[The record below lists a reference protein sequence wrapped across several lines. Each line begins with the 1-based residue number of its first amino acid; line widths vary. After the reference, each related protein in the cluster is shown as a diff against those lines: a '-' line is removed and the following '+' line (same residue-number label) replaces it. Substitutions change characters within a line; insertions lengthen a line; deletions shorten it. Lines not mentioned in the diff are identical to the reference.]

1 MYRIGQFAKL
11 IGVTVN
17 TLRNWEKKGILIPEV
32 KTIYGDR
39 RYSEEQLQ
47 QFLQSKPIH
56 RVAKT
61 TKNQNKSDTNSQQ
74 LENSETHLD
83 TTEQDKSAM
92 SHKSAITNKDATYQ
106 HTKTI
111 KTDLNAKEYNKP
123 TATNKSDD
131 TSQVCKNTS
140 YRSIE
145 SHFDSKVQSTAR
157 QRSENGAR
165 HTIYEFQTKPDVSQ
179 SRINIGYARVSSQ
192 KKEDD
197 LKRQIDLLEL
207 FLVKQGEPFKIIS
220 DIGYG
225 IDYTKPGLKEL
236 LKLISTN
243 QVDTVYILYKDRLVR
258 CGFELIE
265 EVARLHGTKIEVI
278 NQTIEKIDVEELVD
292 DIVNFIS
299 MFSYILS
306 CQTNRKKINIH
317 EKIIQKLSNL
327 KEKQ

>member
-32 KTIYGDR
+32 KTIYGER

-47 QFLQSKPIH
+47 QFLQNKSIH
-56 RVAKT
+56 KAVKT
-61 TKNQNKSDTNSQQ
+61 TKNQNKTDTNSQQ
-74 LENSETHLD
+74 PDNSETHLGN
-83 TTEQDKSAM
+83 TEHDKSATA
-92 SHKSAITNKDATYQ
+92 HKSATTNKDVVSQ

-111 KTDLNAKEYNKP
+111 KNDLIAKEYNKP
-123 TATNKSDD
+123 TTTNNSDGI
-131 TSQVCKNTS
+131 SQVCKRS
-140 YRSIE
+140 Y
-145 SHFDSKVQSTAR
+145 
-157 QRSENGAR
+157 
-165 HTIYEFQTKPDVSQ
+165 IYELQTKPDVAQ
-179 SRINIGYARVSSQ
+179 SRINVGYARVSSQ
-192 KKEDD
+192 KQEDD

-207 FLVKQGEPFKIIS
+207 FLVRQGKPFKVIS
-220 DIGYG
+220 EIGYG
-225 IDYTKPGLKEL
+225 IDYSKPGLKEL

-265 EVARLHGTKIEVI
+265 EVAKLHGTKIEVI

-292 DIVNFIS
+292 DIVNFIN

-306 CQTNRKKINIH
+306 CQTTSRKKVDIN
-317 EKIIQKLSNL
+317 EKIIQRLSNL

>member
-11 IGVTVN
+11 IGVTVH

-32 KTIYGDR
+32 KTIYGER

-47 QFLQSKPIH
+47 QFLQNKAIH
-56 RVAKT
+56 RAAKT
-61 TKNQNKSDTNSQQ
+61 AKNQNKSDTNLQQ
-74 LENSETHLD
+74 PDNSETHLGN
-83 TTEQDKSAM
+83 TEHNKSATT
-92 SHKSAITNKDATYQ
+92 SKSATTNKDAASQ

-111 KTDLNAKEYNKP
+111 KTDIDAKKHNKP
-123 TATNKSDD
+123 TATNKSDGI
-131 TSQVCKNTS
+131 SQVCRK
-140 YRSIE
+140 
-145 SHFDSKVQSTAR
+145 TAYI
-157 QRSENGAR
+157 
-165 HTIYEFQTKPDVSQ
+165 HEFQTKPDVAQ

-192 KKEDD
+192 KQEDD

-207 FLVKQGEPFKIIS
+207 FLVRQGKPFKIIS
-220 DIGYG
+220 EIGYG
-225 IDYTKPGLKEL
+225 IDYSKPGLKEL

-306 CQTNRKKINIH
+306 CQTTSRKKVDIN
-317 EKIIQKLSNL
+317 EKIIQRLSNL
-327 KEKQ
+327 KESQ